1 MTARDIL
8 VRIRDLIPVI
18 VLAILVSIA
27 NGLPIV
33 IGGLVLGVVFLLVDR
48 VPQARRI
55 TGPLGHLFNRLKL
68 PLLAILSAFIVGGV
82 VLVLSDLEFYNKLG
96 ADPVG
101 TLRESIQRVGEAY
114 FALMKGAFGDPGKI
128 STALASGDANKI
140 GTALRPISETLLA
153 TTPLILAGLAVAV
166 AFRSGVFNIGAE
178 GQLKIGAVFA
188 VWAGIW
194 LPMPFPFHLIV
205 ALMAGVIGGAIWA
218 FIPGILKAKTGA
230 HEVIT
235 TIMLNAIAQQIM
247 LALLLTPILQPEGG
261 TVPISRPILDS
272 AALPILLE
280 LPKIRVHWGLII
292 ALLATLFTSWLMF
305 RTTRGF
311 EFRAAGLNPRA
322 ATYAGMNAGRTIVL
336 AMVVSGALAGLA
348 GAGEV
353 LGTNRYLSPTIS
365 PGYGWDAISLAL
377 LAGNRPFGVAV
388 AALLFGA
395 LRAGGPAMALATG
408 VPIDLLA
415 FVSALVI
422 MFVAAPRLVRELYR
436 VRISAAAPHTP
447 QVVETPT

>member
-1 MTARDIL
+1 MSRIL
-8 VRIRDLIPVI
+8 TF
-18 VLAILVSIA
+18 
-27 NGLPIV
+27 
-33 IGGLVLGVVFLLVDR
+33 LG
-48 VPQARRI
+48 
-55 TGPLGHLFNRLKL
+55 RLKL
-68 PLLAILSAFIVGGV
+68 PVLAILSAFIVGGF
-82 VLVLSDLEFYNKLG
+82 VLILSDLEFYTKFS

-101 TLRESIQRVGEAY
+101 TLLESVGRVGQAY
-114 FALMKGAFGDPGKI
+114 GALIVGAFGDPGKMA
-128 STALASGDANKI
+128 TALAGGNANKI
-140 GTALRPISETLLA
+140 GIAFRPISETLLA
-153 TTPLILAGLAVAV
+153 TTPLILTGLAVAV

-188 VWAGIW
+188 VWVGIW
-194 LPMPFPFHLIV
+194 LPMPFPLHVVV
-205 ALMAGVIGGAIWA
+205 ALAAGILGGALWA

-261 TVPISRPILDS
+261 TVPISRPVLES
-272 AALPILLE
+272 AELPILLE
-280 LPKIRVHWGLII
+280 LPKIRVHFGLII
-292 ALLATLFTSWLMF
+292 ALLATVFTSWLMF

-322 ATYAGMNAGRTIVL
+322 ATYAGMNAGRTVVL

-353 LGTNRYLSPTIS
+353 LGTNRYLSTTIS

-377 LAGNRPFGVAV
+377 LAGNRPFGVV
-388 AALLFGA
+388 IAALLFGA
-395 LRAGGPAMALATG
+395 LRAGGPGMALATG

-415 FVSALVI
+415 FISALVI
-422 MFVAAPRLVRELYR
+422 MFVAAPRLVREIYR
-436 VRISAAAPHTP
+436 VKITATAPSTP
-447 QVVETPT
+447 KVVETPT